1 MVRTP
6 LRGVRAL
13 VLSCCA
19 AATLAA
25 VPADLAAEPV
35 PDAQA
40 WDFLEFEV
48 KSWGSSRSSW
58 RMLPNGGGSWT
69 VAVQEDGQPPNAPA
83 AQEWHEIEPEA
94 GNYARLEAIL
104 DKLPDPA
111 PDFQACAN
119 FMTDAAYGTLR
130 LTRGATTTEIA
141 WNSGC
146 LDDDYVAFMDVL
158 READQHVQ
166 ALGKAA
172 PVSRVEPAP
181 TY

>member
-1 MVRTP
+1 MVRAP
-6 LRGVRAL
+6 MKRVKAGAL
-13 VLSCCA
+13 SFCA
-19 AATLAA
+19 GLALAA
-25 VPADLAAEPV
+25 LPAHLTAEPV

-40 WDFLEFEV
+40 WDFVEFEV

-69 VAVQEDGQPPNAPA
+69 VPVQEDGQPPNAPA
-83 AQEWHEIEPEA
+83 AQQWHEIEPEA
-94 GNYARLEAIL
+94 GNYVLLEAIL

-111 PDFQACAN
+111 PDYQDCAN
-119 FMTDAAYGTLR
+119 FITDAAYGSLR